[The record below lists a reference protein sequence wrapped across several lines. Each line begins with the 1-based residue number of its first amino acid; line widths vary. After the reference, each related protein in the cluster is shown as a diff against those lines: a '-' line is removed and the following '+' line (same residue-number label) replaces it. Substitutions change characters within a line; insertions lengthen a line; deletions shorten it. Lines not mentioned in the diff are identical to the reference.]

1 MNHSEFGV
9 FFFVVA
15 RMKYGAMLRVV
26 SFWTVPSF
34 LPHGVTEYP
43 CNHNPAKIT
52 ELTANNN
59 VLRLMFIVDLY
70 SVYDC
75 CS

>member
-1 MNHSEFGV
+1 MNPSESGV
-9 FFFVVA
+9 FFDVVVGV
-15 RMKYGAMLRVV
+15 KYGAMLRVV
-26 SFWTVPSF
+26 SLLAVTSI
-34 LPHGVTEYP
+34 LPLDVTEHP
-43 CNHNPAKIT
+43 CNPNPTKIT